1 MLLKL
6 ATTATRAHLYSHCL
20 LRHVWLAGTVARNH
34 LHQFAKR
41 VVLPVHARAP
51 SCCINPF
58 HQFAKRVV
66 LPVHARALPAR
77 ALPTRARG
85 STRPRA
91 VA

>member
-1 MLLKL
+1 MGSVKLHVLEGMLCKWIYFTILRNL
-6 ATTATRAHLYSHCL
+6 VRLTAA
-20 LRHVWLAGTVARNH
+20 A
-34 LHQFAKR
+34 FR
-41 VVLPVHARAP
+41 VGGGFDVRMCSVPV
-51 SCCINPF
+51 S
-58 HQFAKRVV
+58 VV